1 MRFAKPALTVE
12 QQVELLEKRGMAIPD
27 RTRAAHYLTHINYY
41 RLRAYWLPFE
51 EQAGD
56 GSHRFRA
63 GTSFEDALTLYL
75 FDRKLRL
82 MLMDAIERVEVAVR
96 TRWAHV
102 LALRYGPH
110 AYLRGE
116 IFQEAWKYRRCLEGL
131 TEEIARSHETFID
144 HYRTTYSEPEL
155 PPLWAACE
163 VMSFGQLSK
172 WLENLKYRADQKE
185 IAAPYGLDPMVLGSF
200 LHHLTHIRNLC
211 AHHSRLWNRRLTF
224 TMRLPRNPRHIVGWF
239 NPAAER
245 NLYNTLV
252 MLTYL
257 LGVIAPHSSWKG
269 RLKTLMAECPKAHP
283 SAMGFPTEWEK
294 LQVWK

>member
-1 MRFAKPALTVE
+1 
-12 QQVELLEKRGMAIPD
+12 
-27 RTRAAHYLTHINYY
+27 
-41 RLRAYWLPFE
+41 
-51 EQAGD
+51 
-56 GSHRFRA
+56 
-63 GTSFEDALTLYL
+63 
-75 FDRKLRL
+75 
-82 MLMDAIERVEVAVR
+82 
-96 TRWAHV
+96 
-102 LALRYGPH
+102 
-110 AYLRGE
+110 
-116 IFQEAWKYRRCLEGL
+116 
-131 TEEIARSHETFID
+131 
-144 HYRTTYSEPEL
+144 
-155 PPLWAACE
+155 
-163 VMSFGQLSK
+163 MSFGQLSK